1 MEQSRIL
8 RHLLLALPLIVI
20 AALCGHLIGSLRHA
34 YSQSATSNK
43 TSAPPQQLSAEGQAS
58 LHAII
63 QAENLPELR
72 WPNFSDYDKQVQKF
86 YEMYGYSLPW
96 VRGMEP
102 TEEARQIIAVLF
114 QAEQKGLTAEDYDGN
129 RVGQLGWQSS
139 NQPRRNRLKRT
150 PCSSTPHLPSA

>member
-102 TEEARQIIAVLF
+102 TEGGAADHCRFISGRAKGIDRGGLRRIA
-114 QAEQKGLTAEDYDGN
+114 
-129 RVGQLGWQSS
+129 LGSS
-139 NQPRRNRLKRT
+139 PGKAQTSRGAT
-150 PCSSTPHLPSA
+150 V